1 MLFSSFQFLVFLC
14 STIVVL
20 ALIGRVGQGS
30 FLLTLIVCSLLFY
43 GWFRTDYILILV
55 GSAIVNFA
63 IATRLEQSKSNSLF
77 GLGVAFN
84 LILLGIFK
92 YADFAAAN
100 GNILF
105 HSDWP
110 LPHTTLPLAL
120 SFITSAQISFL
131 SAV

>member
-1 MLFSSFQFLVFLC
+1 MLFSSYQFLVFLC

-20 ALIGRVGQGS
+20 ALVGRVGQRN

-43 GWFRTDYILILV
+43 GWFRGYYILILV
-55 GSAIVNFA
+55 GSATVNFA
-63 IATRLEQSKSNSLF
+63 IASRLQQNKCNALF

-92 YADFAAAN
+92 YADFAVAN

-105 HSDWP
+105 HSDWT
-110 LPHTTLPLAL
+110 LPHITLPLAL
-120 SFITSAQISFL
+120 SFITF
-131 SAV
+131 